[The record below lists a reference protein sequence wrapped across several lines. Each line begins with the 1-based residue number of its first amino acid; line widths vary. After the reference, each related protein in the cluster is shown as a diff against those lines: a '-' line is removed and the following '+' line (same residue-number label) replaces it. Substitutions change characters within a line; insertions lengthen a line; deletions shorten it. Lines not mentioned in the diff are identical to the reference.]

1 MRSIIKKTSRIRLL
15 SKLMHYVVRIPFL
28 STVLLKAVKRMTE
41 KKSILERLN
50 KIDNRCKEIDNEKA
64 RLLKI
69 IGENNDNVSIDSSP
83 ALKTVIPKEDMITNP
98 ITPEEVPVE
107 QNDYKMEQ
115 EIEKQIQ
122 SNCQNNNEGFK
133 IRY

>member
-1 MRSIIKKTSRIRLL
+1 
-15 SKLMHYVVRIPFL
+15 
-28 STVLLKAVKRMTE
+28 MTE